1 MVSGISINGFP
12 PYMKKNKITQENERI
27 MEFDQVELK
36 SKKIERDLAER
47 NKEFI
52 KIYYSAINNKSKTE
66 IS

>member
-1 MVSGISINGFP
+1 
-12 PYMKKNKITQENERI
+12 MKKNKITQENERI

-52 KIYYSAINNKSKTE
+52 KIYYPDSNYFGIFNN
-66 IS
+66 